1 MKLTLFRPL
10 LALFASVVLVAC
22 GGGGGDDPPTV
33 TFPATRAG
41 VVSAGADINI
51 GNLNALST
59 DAIEA
64 LLSTIGGDQ
73 ALSQPLGAGRAR
85 AASLGKW
92 AAAQS
97 ASRIAAEGRA
107 KAMGVLP
114 PEIFACS
121 NYPSGFI
128 TVTVND
134 ADNNN
139 VLTAGDSATFA
150 FTNCIAP
157 LGAPAINGSFSLI
170 FNVLVLNAQ
179 QEPTAFDATVS
190 MNALSVQGLG
200 SLNGAARLWV
210 APVTGGERS
219 FVRYQA
225 MQSVTG
231 NTLAVL
237 DFDVDETSTATT
249 SISRI
254 DGGVQLGN
262 EIYALTQLVAFDTNA
277 GDPASGQLLITDGQ
291 GDRLLLT
298 ARGTVVDRDFF
309 FATNNTATPDASIV
323 GTPWSAFRQ

>member
-1 MKLTLFRPL
+1 MKFNVFRPL
-10 LALFASVVLVAC
+10 LALFATAVLVAC
-22 GGGGGDDPPTV
+22 GGGGGDNPPVV

-41 VVSAGADINI
+41 VASAGADINI

-85 AASLGKW
+85 AAALGKW
-92 AAAQS
+92 AAAQT
-97 ASRIAAEGRA
+97 ASHMTAGARA
-107 KAMGVLP
+107 RAMVVASEVLQ
-114 PEIFACS
+114 CS

-157 LGAPAINGSFSLI
+157 PGAPAINGSFSLT

-231 NTLAVL
+231 NTFAVL
-237 DFDVDETSTATT
+237 DFDVDETSTLTT
-249 SISRI
+249 STSQV
-254 DGGVQLGN
+254 DGSVQLGSQL
-262 EIYALTQLVAFDTNA
+262 YALTQLAAFDTTA
-277 GDPASGQLLITDGQ
+277 GDPASGQLLIRDGQ
-291 GDRLLLT
+291 GDRLLVT

-309 FATNNTATPDASIV
+309 FATNTTATPDASIV

>member
-1 MKLTLFRPL
+1 
-10 LALFASVVLVAC
+10 
-22 GGGGGDDPPTV
+22 
-33 TFPATRAG
+33 
-41 VVSAGADINI
+41 
-51 GNLNALST
+51 
-59 DAIEA
+59 

-92 AAAQS
+92 AAAQT
-97 ASRIAAEGRA
+97 ASHIAAGARA
-107 KAMGVLP
+107 RAMAVAS
-114 PEIFACS
+114 EILQCS
-121 NYPSGFI
+121 NPGGFI

-157 LGAPAINGSFSLI
+157 LGAPAINGSFTLT
-170 FNVLVLNAQ
+170 FNVLELNAQ

-190 MNALSVQGLG
+190 MDALSVQGLG

-231 NTLAVL
+231 NSFAVL
-237 DFDVDETSTATT
+237 DFDVDETSTLTT
-249 SISRI
+249 SISRLN
-254 DGGVQLGN
+254 GSVQLGSQL
-262 EIYALTQLVAFDTNA
+262 YALTQLVAFDTTV
-277 GDPASGQLLITDGQ
+277 GDPASGQLLISDGQ
-291 GDRLLLT
+291 GDRLLVT

-309 FATNNTATPDASIV
+309 FATNNTATPDAFIV
-323 GTPWSAFRQ
+323 STPWSAFRQ